1 MFRCPRFDLKGDS
14 QMRWSA
20 KQLFGGLAILVF
32 ALAVWARPDKIYTAE
47 WNTSQATMIGN
58 TQIEPGTYQIE
69 AHENQNTLDIVRG
82 GKVIAQTPCTWI
94 QLPKKARDT
103 EVDTNHNQIVE
114 VEFSGKTE
122 AIRVG
127 SSS

>member
-1 MFRCPRFDLKGDS
+1 
-14 QMRWSA
+14 MRWSV
-20 KQLFGGLAILVF
+20 KQLFGGFAILVF
-32 ALAVWARPDKIYTAE
+32 ALAVWARPDKTYTAE
-47 WNTSQATMIGN
+47 WATSQATMIGN

-69 AHENQNTLDIVRG
+69 ARENQNTLDIMRD
-82 GKVIAQTPCTWI
+82 GKVIAQTSCHWI
-94 QLPKKARDT
+94 QLPNKAQDT

-127 SSS
+127 NS

>member
-1 MFRCPRFDLKGDS
+1 
-14 QMRWSA
+14 MRWSV

-32 ALAVWARPDKIYTAE
+32 AMAVWARPDKTYTAQ

-58 TQIEPGTYQIE
+58 TQIEPGTYKVE
-69 AHENQNTLDIVRG
+69 ARENQNTLDIMRN
-82 GKVIAQTPCTWI
+82 GKVVAQTSCHWI
-94 QLPKKARDT
+94 QLPKKAQDT

-122 AIRVG
+122 AVRVG
-127 SSS
+127 NTGSGS